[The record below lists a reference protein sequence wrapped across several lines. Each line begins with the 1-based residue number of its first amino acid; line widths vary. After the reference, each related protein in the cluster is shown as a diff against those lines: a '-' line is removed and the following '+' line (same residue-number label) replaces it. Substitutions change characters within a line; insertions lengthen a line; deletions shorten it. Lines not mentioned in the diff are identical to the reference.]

1 MKDSDPQGLFGR
13 GFRLGKLGLSLTGSY
28 LGYQAQN
35 LFLGEESKADRRHD
49 FQQKASRRVRQE
61 LGSLKGPFMKIGQ
74 ILSMQTQALPG
85 DAIAELAALQMQAPG
100 MHPTLARAQF
110 KNSCGKYP
118 EDVFQE
124 FDSDPFAA
132 ASLGQVHRAV
142 TKRGEKVAVKIQ
154 YPAIRTAIE
163 NDIKLLRSATLPGR
177 LTGHT
182 PVSILEEMQ
191 RGFLEETD
199 YIHEG
204 KNIDYFRD
212 RLAVLPHVTIPTVHW
227 DLTTDRVLTM
237 SFVEGDTV
245 AKFLAS
251 KPSQAVRDLI
261 GHRLFELY
269 HFQLQSCEALHADHH
284 PGNYLFRPDGSI
296 GLVDFGCVK
305 RVSADISE
313 LGRCCVHHSWRQG
326 AEQAQRVINIIWG
339 PQVPRAKARRMLSGL
354 DELMSLVFPAA
365 GANGSLVD
373 FGQPVLLDTLFR
385 IWRKALRN
393 KLTNPEFAFITRAEL
408 GLYNLLHHLGARVDT
423 RAVWS
428 QVLKRAGA
436 LAAESGRRQP

>member
-1 MKDSDPQGLFGR
+1 VKSAGPQGYFGR

-35 LFLGEESKADRRHD
+35 LFLGTETKNQRRHH
-49 FQQKASRRVRQE
+49 FQQKASRRVRDE
-61 LGSLKGPFMKIGQ
+61 LASLKGPFMKIGQ
-74 ILSMQTQALPG
+74 ILSMQRQALPD
-85 DAIAELAALQMQAPG
+85 DAIAELASLQMQAPG

-110 KNSCGKYP
+110 KSSCGKYP

-124 FDSDPFAA
+124 FDPDPFAA
-132 ASLGQVHRAV
+132 ASLGQVHRAI
-142 TKRGEKVAVKIQ
+142 TKCGQKVAVKIQ

-177 LTGHT
+177 ITGHA

-199 YIHEG
+199 YIQEG

-212 RLAVLPHVTIPTVHW
+212 RLAVLPYVTIPSVHW

-237 SFVEGDTV
+237 SFVEGEIV
-245 AKFLAS
+245 GKFLES
-251 KPSQAVRDLI
+251 KPTQAVRNLI

-269 HFQLQSCEALHADHH
+269 HFQLQSCQTLHADHH
-284 PGNYLFRPDGSI
+284 PGNYLFRPDGCF

-305 RVSADISE
+305 RVSPEISE
-313 LGRCCVHHSWRQG
+313 LGRCCVNHSWRQG
-326 AEQAQRVINIIWG
+326 PEQAQRVINIIWG
-339 PQVPRAKARRMLSGL
+339 PQMHHAKARRMLSGL
-354 DELMSLVFPAA
+354 DELMGLVFPAA

-373 FGQPVLLDTLFR
+373 FGQPVLLHTLFQTL
-385 IWRKALRN
+385 RKALRD

-408 GLYNLLHHLGARVDT
+408 GLYNLLHHLGAKVDT
-423 RAVWS
+423 RDVWRR
-428 QVLKRAGA
+428 VLERAGTRA
-436 LAAESGRRQP
+436 TEAGRRQR